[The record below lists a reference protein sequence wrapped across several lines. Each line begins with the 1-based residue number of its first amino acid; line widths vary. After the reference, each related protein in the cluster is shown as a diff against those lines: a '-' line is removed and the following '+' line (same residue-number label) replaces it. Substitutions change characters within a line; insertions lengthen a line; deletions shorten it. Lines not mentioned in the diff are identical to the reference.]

1 MWLTCTLTWVMA
13 VPPEVYCVLSGELC
27 LWMWISCFVLTKCCY
42 CFWSDVL
49 RSVLRRGKPLQAP
62 TNLHRQSGGSVSWEE
77 KARSSSTHLRDYGH
91 SISEYVTRWEL
102 CICYAYFA
110 VSRLYGRSWQTS
122 SPQQVWFYKNI
133 GRARCSK
140 HLGTAS
146 LCQRYFSFSMLYH
159 ILIIFFFL
167 SRRIWIVM
175 LQILLVYTK
184 KLYFSIN
191 LSFRPKRQSAKISY
205 VYSRS

>member
-1 MWLTCTLTWVMA
+1 MWLTCTPAWVMA

-122 SPQQVWFYKNI
+122 SPQQVSFYKI
-133 GRARCSK
+133 LAELVAQSTLGLLRCAK
-140 HLGTAS
+140 DTFLF
-146 LCQRYFSFSMLYH
+146 LCYITF
-159 ILIIFFFL
+159 
-167 SRRIWIVM
+167 
-175 LQILLVYTK
+175 
-184 KLYFSIN
+184 
-191 LSFRPKRQSAKISY
+191 
-205 VYSRS
+205 